1 MKTQTQ
7 IVTSAVLHSMSKTDA
22 EASIQSHQRP
32 ALRDIKSKDSEILL
46 DKNKWPKIGRLLIKD
61 FL

>member
-7 IVTSAVLHSMSKTDA
+7 IVTLAVLHSMSKTDA
-22 EASIQSHQRP
+22 VVSSQSHQRP
-32 ALRDIKSKDSEILL
+32 ALRDIKSKDSAILL
-46 DKNKWPKIGRLLIKD
+46 DKNKWLKIGRLLIKD